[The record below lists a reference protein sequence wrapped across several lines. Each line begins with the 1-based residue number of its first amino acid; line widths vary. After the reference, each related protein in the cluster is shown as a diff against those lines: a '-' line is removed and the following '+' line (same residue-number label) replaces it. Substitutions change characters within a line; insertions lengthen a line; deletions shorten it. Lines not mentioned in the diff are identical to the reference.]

1 MLTLEER
8 FMIKE
13 MYRKGVSI
21 SEIARRT
28 GRDRKTI
35 RQWVTAPL
43 VAPPKPRKMRPRK
56 IDPYVPYL
64 QSRLGDGVLNARK
77 LYGEIRAQGYPG
89 GESQVREWV
98 HPHRELPETVATKR
112 FETEPGQQGQVDW
125 GHCGAIVHEG
135 RSCWLYG
142 FVMTLGWSRA
152 MYVTFTVSSD
162 TAWFIR
168 CHLQAFAYFGGLPE
182 RLLYDNLKSVVLS
195 RQADGTIH
203 WNPRFLD
210 FADVVGFSPQLCRP
224 YRPQT
229 KGKVESGVK
238 YVRNNFWVGLHF
250 RDLED
255 INTQALTWLNTV
267 ANQRVHGTTGE
278 VPFARLPREGLRP
291 LALPRPIDTSVIT
304 TRQAS
309 RDGLIHFEGNSYS
322 VPLAHVGQA
331 LLVKATE
338 AGELLILTPQGLE
351 VARHRLLVGVH
362 QQSIQREHF
371 AELQTRPRQPGR
383 PRAIQHLL
391 KEEERQRFWDAPAV
405 EVRSLQVYEHLLE
418 EERA

>member
-1 MLTLEER
+1 MLTVEER

-13 MYRKGVSI
+13 MYRKGVSN

-35 RQWVTAPL
+35 RQLVTAPL
-43 VAPPKPRKMRPRK
+43 IPSPKPRKERLRK

-64 QSRLGDGVLNARK
+64 QSRISDGVLNARK
-77 LYGEIRAQGYPG
+77 LYDEIRIQGYPG

-98 HPHRELPETVATKR
+98 HPYRELPEAAATRR
-112 FETEPGQQGQVDW
+112 FETAPGEQGQVDW
-125 GHCGAIVHEG
+125 GHFGSIVHAG
-135 RSCWLYG
+135 RHCWLYG
-142 FVMTLGWSRA
+142 FVMTLGFSRA
-152 MYVTFTVSSD
+152 MYVSFTVSSD

-182 RLLYDNLKSVVLS
+182 RLLYDNLKSVVLK
-195 RQADGTIH
+195 RQADGSIH

-250 RDLED
+250 RDLDD
-255 INTQALTWLNTV
+255 INSQAVTWLNTI
-267 ANQRVHGTTGE
+267 ANRRVHGTTGE
-278 VPFARLPREGLRP
+278 VPFERLSREGLRP
-291 LALPRPIDTSVIT
+291 LAIVRPIDTSVIT
-304 TRQAS
+304 TRRAS
-309 RDGLIHFEGNSYS
+309 RDSLISFEGNSYS
-322 VPLAHVGQA
+322 VPMAQA
-331 LLVKATE
+331 SRTLLVKATE
-338 AGELLILTPQGLE
+338 AEELLILTPQGHE
-351 VARHRLLVGVH
+351 VARHRLLVGAH

-371 AELQTRPRQPGR
+371 AELQARPRKPGR
-383 PRAIQHLL
+383 PWAIQHLL
-391 KEEERQRFWDAPAV
+391 EEEARQHFWGAPTV
-405 EVRSLQVYEHLLE
+405 EVRSLRVYEQVLQE
-418 EERA
+418 DQT